1 MHNSS
6 PNLPP
11 SQGCSPSGNEGVGG
25 SKKTIEA
32 GEGLIIHNSP
42 SNLPPSQGG
51 PGWVSQFIT
60 LRPISLPHRE
70 GWGGSHNS

>member
-32 GEGLIIHNSP
+32 GEGLSTHHQSCHADDFEE
-42 SNLPPSQGG
+42 QGYAEVNDDAA
-51 PGWVSQFIT
+51 P
-60 LRPISLPHRE
+60 
-70 GWGGSHNS
+70 

>member
-32 GEGLIIHNSP
+32 GEGLITHNS
-42 SNLPPSQGG
+42 
-51 PGWVSQFIT
+51 
-60 LRPISLPHRE
+60 
-70 GWGGSHNS
+70 